1 MKFRKRYDDKIKKRK
16 SGLFRNLLN
25 LLLPEVCEVCG
36 RELLEDEKGVCL
48 SCLFKLPRTDNYKVI
63 DNSAERLMAGRIPF
77 ERIACYCVYAE
88 GGILPPLIHNL
99 KYYNK
104 KEIGF
109 LLGRMFG
116 DDLSGSDFIKPI
128 DIIVPVPLHPKK
140 EKIRGYNQAAVIAQG
155 ISESTSLPVSTGNL
169 VRVVHNP
176 TQTKRTRTER
186 WENVKDIFYVKD
198 KQLFE
203 QKHILLVDDVITTGS
218 TIEACGIALHKCTN
232 LKISIATIGEVL

>member
-1 MKFRKRYDDKIKKRK
+1 
-16 SGLFRNLLN
+16 
-25 LLLPEVCEVCG
+25 
-36 RELLEDEKGVCL
+36 
-48 SCLFKLPRTDNYKVI
+48 
-63 DNSAERLMAGRIPF
+63 MAGRIPF